1 LLRAGQS
8 PITNHLSL
16 FTFHF
21 SPPSLPVH
29 YLIAPDKFKG
39 TLSAQEVGRIIADVA
54 REHDAEAKVDIL
66 PIADGGEGTAAL
78 LAVQLGAQPR
88 SVDTV
93 DALGRA
99 ISAQY
104 FVSGTEA
111 FLDMSAAS
119 GLWQIAKDERQP
131 LRSNAYGTGVI
142 IRKLIEEG
150 LAPISVG
157 LGGSATVDAGIGIA
171 AAMGYK
177 FRDTEGKLLEPLP
190 AHFADIASI
199 EKPSFAKTPQV
210 VGLADV
216 ETRLLGASGAIY
228 TFGPQKGLSPEEV
241 EILDRDLA
249 KFVDL
254 VERELGV
261 NHAAVPR
268 SGAAG
273 GLGYGIMTFLEGH
286 LVSGFAVVAERLK
299 LKERIAAA
307 DIVITGEGKLDSQS
321 LQGKGPFGVA
331 ASAKAA
337 GKPVWAIAGTI
348 EQHPGMESYF
358 DRTIAL
364 VGGEMTLDVA
374 MGKPEECLRKRAADL
389 WA

>member
-1 LLRAGQS
+1 VR
-8 PITNHLSL
+8 
-16 FTFHF
+16 
-21 SPPSLPVH
+21 
-29 YLIAPDKFKG
+29 YLVAPDKFKG
-39 TLSAQEVGRIIADVA
+39 TLSAQEVGRIVAEVA
-54 REHDAEAKVDIL
+54 REQDEEAVVDIL

-78 LAVQLGAQPR
+78 LAVQLGAQPK
-88 SVDTV
+88 SMDTV
-93 DALGRA
+93 DALGRP

-104 FVSGTEA
+104 FVSGSEA

-131 LRSNAYGTGVI
+131 LRSNTYGTGALVQ
-142 IRKLIEEG
+142 KLVEEG
-150 LAPISVG
+150 LAPISIG

-177 FRDTEGKLLEPLP
+177 FRDDAGHLLEPFP
-190 AHFADIASI
+190 MHFANFARI
-199 EKPSFAKTPQV
+199 EKPSFAKSPHII
-210 VGLADV
+210 GLADV
-216 ETRLLGASGAIY
+216 ETRLLGQTGAIY
-228 TFGPQKGLSPEEV
+228 TFGPQKGLNPEQV
-241 EILDRDLA
+241 ESLDRELA
-249 KFVDL
+249 KFVHL

-273 GLGYGIMTFLEGH
+273 GLGYGLMSFLDGH
-286 LVSGFAVVAERLK
+286 LVSGFAVVADRLK

-331 ASAKAA
+331 AAAKAA
-337 GKPVWAIAGTI
+337 GKSVWAIAGTI
-348 EQHPGMESYF
+348 EHHPGMESYF
-358 DRTIAL
+358 DRTITL
-364 VGGEMTLDVA
+364 VGGEMTLEAA
-374 MGKPEECLRKRAADL
+374 MDKPEECLRKRAADF

>member
-1 LLRAGQS
+1 MLAQGR
-8 PITNHLSL
+8 P
-16 FTFHF
+16 FTSHF
-21 SPPSLPVH
+21 SLLTLHPPPVR

-39 TLSAQEVGRIIADVA
+39 TLSAQEVGRIVAEVA
-54 REHDAEAKVDIL
+54 RERDAEALVDIL

-78 LAVQLGAQPR
+78 LAVQLSAQPKIME
-88 SVDTV
+88 TV
-93 DALGRA
+93 DALGRP

-104 FVSGTEA
+104 FISGTEA
-111 FLDMSAAS
+111 FVDMSAAS

-131 LRSNAYGTGVI
+131 LRSNTYGTGLI

-150 LAPISVG
+150 LGPISIG

-177 FRDTEGKLLEPLP
+177 FRDAEGKLLEPLP
-190 AHFADIASI
+190 AHFAEIASI
-199 EKPSFAKTPQV
+199 EKPNFVKTPQV

-216 ETRLLGASGAIY
+216 ETRLLGPSGAIY
-228 TFGPQKGLSPEEV
+228 TFGPQKGLNPEQV
-241 EILDRDLA
+241 QNLDRELA

-254 VERELGV
+254 VEREFGAD
-261 NHAAVPR
+261 HSEAIRA
-268 SGAAG
+268 GAAG
-273 GLGYGIMTFLEGH
+273 GLGYGIMTFLNGT

-299 LKERIAAA
+299 LKERIAVA

-331 ASAKAA
+331 TAAKAA
-337 GKPVWAIAGTI
+337 GKQVWAIAGTI
-348 EQHPGMESYF
+348 EPHPGMESFF
-358 DRTIAL
+358 DRAIAL
-364 VGGEMTLDVA
+364 VGGEMTLDA
-374 MGKPEECLRKRAADL
+374 ALGKPEESLRKRAADF

>member
-1 LLRAGQS
+1 MR
-8 PITNHLSL
+8 
-16 FTFHF
+16 
-21 SPPSLPVH
+21 

-39 TLSAQEVGRIIADVA
+39 TLSAQDVGRIVAEVA
-54 REHDAEAKVDIL
+54 REQDQEAQVDIL

-88 SVDTV
+88 RMETV
-93 DALGRA
+93 DALGRPT
-99 ISAQY
+99 SAEY

-131 LRSNAYGTGVI
+131 LRSNTYGTGLIV
-142 IRKLIEEG
+142 RKLIEEG
-150 LAPISVG
+150 SAPIYIG

-177 FRDTEGKLLEPLP
+177 FRDATGTLLRPLP
-190 AHFADIASI
+190 AYFADIATI
-199 EKPSFAKTPQV
+199 ERSGFAKTPQV

-216 ETRLLGASGAIY
+216 ETRLLGQAGAIY
-228 TFGPQKGLSPEEV
+228 TFGPQKGLSPEQV
-241 EILDRDLA
+241 ESLDRDLA

-254 VERELGV
+254 VEGELGA

-273 GLGYGIMTFLEGH
+273 GLGYGIMTFLEGR
-286 LVSGFAVVAERLK
+286 LVSGFAVVADRLK
-299 LKERIAAA
+299 LKERIAGA

-331 ASAKAA
+331 AAAKAA

-364 VGGEMTLDVA
+364 VDDKVTLEAA
-374 MGKPEECLRKRAADL
+374 MAKPEETLRTRAADF
-389 WA
+389 WTQKY

>member
-1 LLRAGQS
+1 MR
-8 PITNHLSL
+8 
-16 FTFHF
+16 
-21 SPPSLPVH
+21 
-29 YLIAPDKFKG
+29 YLVAPDKFKG
-39 TLSAQEVGRIIADVA
+39 TLSAQEVGRIVAEVA
-54 REHDAEAKVDIL
+54 REQDGEALVDIL

-88 SVDTV
+88 SLDTV
-93 DALGRA
+93 DALGQP

-104 FVSGTEA
+104 FVSGGEA

-131 LRSNAYGTGVI
+131 LRSNTYGTGVI

-177 FRDTEGKLLEPLP
+177 FRDAAGRLLEPFP
-190 AHFADIASI
+190 MHFADFASI
-199 EKPSFAKTPQV
+199 ERSSFAKAPQV

-216 ETRLLGASGAIY
+216 ETKLLGQAGAIY
-228 TFGPQKGLSPEEV
+228 TFGPQKGLNPEQV
-241 EILDRDLA
+241 ESLDRNLA
-249 KFVDL
+249 KFVHLID
-254 VERELGV
+254 RELGV
-261 NHAAVPR
+261 NHAAAPR

-331 ASAKAA
+331 AAAKAA
-337 GKPVWAIAGTI
+337 GKPVWAIAGAV
-348 EQHPGMESYF
+348 EQHPGMQPYF
-358 DRTIAL
+358 DRTITLVCDEITLETAL
-364 VGGEMTLDVA
+364 A
-374 MGKPEECLRKRAADL
+374 QPEETLRKRAAGF
-389 WA
+389 WT

>member
-1 LLRAGQS
+1 VR
-8 PITNHLSL
+8 
-16 FTFHF
+16 
-21 SPPSLPVH
+21 

-39 TLSAQEVGRIIADVA
+39 TLSAQEVGRIVAEVA
-54 REHDAEAKVDIL
+54 REQDAEALVDIL

-78 LAVQLGAQPR
+78 LAVQLGAQPKNME
-88 SVDTV
+88 TV
-93 DALGRA
+93 DALGRP

-111 FLDMSAAS
+111 FVDMSAAS

-131 LRSNAYGTGVI
+131 LRSNTYGTGVI
-142 IRKLIEEG
+142 IGKLIEEG
-150 LAPISVG
+150 LGPISVG

-177 FRDTEGKLLEPLP
+177 FRDTEGELVEPLP
-190 AHFADIASI
+190 AYFADIATI
-199 EKPSFAKTPQV
+199 EKPSFVKTPQV
-210 VGLADV
+210 IGLADV
-216 ETRLLGASGAIY
+216 ETRLLGPSGAIY
-228 TFGPQKGLSPEEV
+228 TFGPQKGLNPEQV
-241 EILDRDLA
+241 QNLDRELA

-254 VERELGV
+254 VEREFGV
-261 NHAAVPR
+261 DHSEVIRA
-268 SGAAG
+268 GAAG
-273 GLGYGIMTFLEGH
+273 GLGYGIMTFLNGT

-331 ASAKAA
+331 TAAKAA

-348 EQHPGMESYF
+348 EPHPGMESYF

-364 VGGEMTLDVA
+364 VDDKITLEAA
-374 MGKPEECLRKRAADL
+374 MAKPEETLRDRAAGFWDL
-389 WA
+389 EYYR

>member
-1 LLRAGQS
+1 VR
-8 PITNHLSL
+8 
-16 FTFHF
+16 
-21 SPPSLPVH
+21 

-39 TLSAQEVGRIIADVA
+39 TLSAQEVGRIVAEVA
-54 REHDAEAKVDIL
+54 REQDHEAKVDIL

-88 SVDTV
+88 TMGSV
-93 DALGRA
+93 DALGRP

-119 GLWQIAKDERQP
+119 GLWQIAKDERLP
-131 LRSNAYGTGVI
+131 LRSNTYGTGLI
-142 IRKLIEEG
+142 IRKLIEDG
-150 LAPISVG
+150 LAPIYVG

-177 FRDTEGKLLEPLP
+177 FRDATGRLLEPLP
-190 AHFADIASI
+190 VHFADFASI
-199 EKPSFAKTPQV
+199 ERSSLAKTPRV

-216 ETRLLGASGAIY
+216 ETRLLGQAGAIY
-228 TFGPQKGLSPEEV
+228 TFGPQKGLRPEQV
-241 EILDRDLA
+241 DSLDRDLA

-254 VERELGV
+254 VEDQLGV

-273 GLGYGIMTFLEGH
+273 GLGYGIMTFLDGH
-286 LVSGFAVVAERLK
+286 LVSGFAVVGERLK
-299 LKERIAAA
+299 LKERLAAA

-331 ASAKAA
+331 AAAKAA
-337 GKPVWAIAGTI
+337 GKRVWAIAGTI
-348 EQHPGMESYF
+348 EPHPELESYF

-364 VGGEMTLDVA
+364 VGDKITLEAA
-374 MGKPEECLRKRAADL
+374 MANPEETLRKRAADF
-389 WA
+389 WTQNY

>member
-1 LLRAGQS
+1 VR
-8 PITNHLSL
+8 
-16 FTFHF
+16 
-21 SPPSLPVH
+21 

-39 TLSAQEVGRIIADVA
+39 TLSAQEVGRIVAEVA
-54 REHDAEAKVDIL
+54 REQDHEAQVDIL

-78 LAVQLGAQPR
+78 LAVQLGAQAR
-88 SVDTV
+88 SVETV
-93 DALGRA
+93 DALGRPA
-99 ISAQY
+99 SAEY

-131 LRSNAYGTGVI
+131 LRSNTYGTGHI
-142 IRKLIEEG
+142 IRKLIKEG
-150 LAPISVG
+150 SAPIYVG

-171 AAMGYK
+171 AAIGYK
-177 FRDTEGKLLEPLP
+177 FRDVTGRLLEPVP
-190 AHFADIASI
+190 ANFADIATI
-199 EKPSFAKTPQV
+199 ERSGFAETPQV

-216 ETRLLGASGAIY
+216 ETRLLGQTGAIY
-228 TFGPQKGLSPEEV
+228 TFGPQKGLSPEQV
-241 EILDRDLA
+241 ESLDRDLA

-254 VERELGV
+254 VEGELGV

-273 GLGYGIMTFLEGH
+273 GLGYGIMTFLDGR

-331 ASAKAA
+331 AAAKAA

-348 EQHPGMESYF
+348 ERHPGMESYF

-364 VGGEMTLDVA
+364 VDDKVTLEAA
-374 MGKPEECLRKRAADL
+374 MAKPEETLRSRAADF
-389 WA
+389 WTQKY

>member
-1 LLRAGQS
+1 MR
-8 PITNHLSL
+8 
-16 FTFHF
+16 
-21 SPPSLPVH
+21 
-29 YLIAPDKFKG
+29 YLVAPDKFKG
-39 TLSAQEVGRIIADVA
+39 TLSAQEVGRIVAEVA
-54 REHDAEAKVDIL
+54 REQDGEALVDIL

-88 SVDTV
+88 SMDTV
-93 DALGRA
+93 DALGRP

-119 GLWQIAKDERQP
+119 GLWQIVKDERQP
-131 LRSNAYGTGVI
+131 LRSNTYGTGVI

-171 AAMGYK
+171 TAMGYK
-177 FRDTEGKLLEPLP
+177 FRDAAGRLLEPFP
-190 AHFADIASI
+190 AHFADFASI
-199 EKPSFAKTPQV
+199 ERSSFAEHPQV

-216 ETRLLGASGAIY
+216 ETRLLGQTGAIY
-228 TFGPQKGLSPEEV
+228 TFGPQKGLSPEQV
-241 EILDRDLA
+241 ESLDRDLA

-273 GLGYGIMTFLEGH
+273 GLGYGIMSFLDGH

-299 LKERIAAA
+299 LEERIAAA

-331 ASAKAA
+331 AAAKAA

-348 EQHPGMESYF
+348 EPHPGIESYF

-364 VGGEMTLDVA
+364 VDDKITLETA
-374 MGKPEECLRKRAADL
+374 MAKPEETLRNRAAQF
-389 WA
+389 WTEKY

>member
-1 LLRAGQS
+1 MR
-8 PITNHLSL
+8 
-16 FTFHF
+16 
-21 SPPSLPVH
+21 
-29 YLIAPDKFKG
+29 YLVAPDKFKG
-39 TLSAQEVGRIIADVA
+39 TLSAQEVGRIVAEVA
-54 REHDAEAKVDIL
+54 REQDGGAVVDIL

-78 LAVQLGAQPR
+78 LAMQLGAQPR
-88 SVDTV
+88 SMDTV
-93 DALGRA
+93 DALERP

-104 FVSGTEA
+104 FISGTEA

-131 LRSNAYGTGVI
+131 LRSNTYGTGVI

-150 LAPISVG
+150 LAPISIG

-177 FRDTEGKLLEPLP
+177 FRDAAGRLLEPFP
-190 AHFADIASI
+190 VHFADFARI
-199 EKPSFAKTPQV
+199 ERSSFAKHAQI

-216 ETRLLGASGAIY
+216 ETKLLGQTGAIY
-228 TFGPQKGLSPEEV
+228 TFGPQKGLSPEQV
-241 EILDRDLA
+241 ESLDRDLA

-273 GLGYGIMTFLEGH
+273 GLGYGLMSFLDGH

-299 LKERIAAA
+299 LEERIAAA

-331 ASAKAA
+331 AAAKAA
-337 GKPVWAIAGTI
+337 GKPVWAIAGTV
-348 EQHPGMESYF
+348 ESHPGMESYF

-364 VGGEMTLDVA
+364 VDDKITLEVA
-374 MGKPEECLRKRAADL
+374 MAKPEETLRTRAADF
-389 WA
+389 WV